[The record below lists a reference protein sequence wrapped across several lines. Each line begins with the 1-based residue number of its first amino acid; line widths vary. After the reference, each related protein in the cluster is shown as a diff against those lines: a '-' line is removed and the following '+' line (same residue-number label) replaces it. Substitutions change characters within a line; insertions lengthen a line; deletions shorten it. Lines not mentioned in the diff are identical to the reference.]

1 MTAPSTHTSGSQA
14 ERSLA
19 EPGLAEPDLAG
30 RSADLAELL
39 GHLTTCWD
47 DERRLL
53 ARKLHDNLGSSMT
66 ALTMHLA
73 LLAQQMPA
81 EKVLQDRAAQMKQLL
96 ANIINT
102 NRDMQLALWN
112 DKLEFLG
119 IKAALREL
127 VTEFNAAQGI
137 TARISLPDDDP
148 SYTREQGVAL
158 LRCVEEGLRNVAAHA
173 GATEVDVILDDNEE
187 EVMLT
192 VRDNGVGPGAAISA
206 RPGSCH
212 GLRLLRERAAWLGG
226 ALRLAAAEGK
236 GSVLTVVLPKQVAA
250 FSGASPAASN
260 A

>member
-1 MTAPSTHTSGSQA
+1 MTAPSKHIPARQ
-14 ERSLA
+14 A
-19 EPGLAEPDLAG
+19 EPGPAAPDTAG
-30 RSADLAELL
+30 PGQADRNADLVELL

-47 DERRLL
+47 EERRLL

-73 LLAQQMPA
+73 LLTQQMPA
-81 EKVLQDRAAQMKQLL
+81 EKALQERAAQMKQLL

-127 VTEFNAAQGI
+127 VTEFNAAHAI
-137 TARISLPDDDP
+137 SARISLPDEDP

-173 GATEVDVILDDNEE
+173 DATEVEVILDDNGE

-192 VRDNGVGPGAAISA
+192 VRDNGVGPALASRA
-206 RPGSCH
+206 ELSSCH
-212 GLRLLRERAAWLGG
+212 GLRLLRERATWLGG
-226 ALRLAAAEGK
+226 ALRLSASESRGA
-236 GSVLTVVLPKQVAA
+236 VLTVTLPKQVGA
-250 FSGASPAASN
+250 FSGV
-260 A
+260 